1 MDMLRVQVAPLYLCH
16 PVGNF
21 LKSVAELGL
30 YGGDA
35 ILAMTVTGRGRR
47 TEDGGR
53 RISSAVKTKDLWYRL
68 PQSTCTA
75 HLALLT
81 TGTYLHTFR
90 VSRVRSVTVP

>member
-16 PVGNF
+16 PFGNF

-47 TEDGGR
+47 TEDGGWR
-53 RISSAVKTKDLWYRL
+53 TEDFVGCKDERSLVSPSSIYMHSPLSAINDRDL
-68 PQSTCTA
+68 SS
-75 HLALLT
+75 HLCR
-81 TGTYLHTFR
+81 GF
-90 VSRVRSVTVP
+90 VP